1 MSVRPFISD
10 QFAAIYRLYHLAGGP
25 SAARWIYSRNWF
37 GIYWATIPLFIL
49 LFMYPTDHLGPRDY
63 KNHMF
68 LYAALFSLLAFR
80 TRHHWVSLL
89 SVPLLFIGLFTQH
102 TFMAATPT
110 RHFLFLTVSLLL
122 LAQLI
127 HNWSPST
134 RRLIYRGFAI
144 GHVLACAWVFAE
156 WMNYDPYKWFWHGL
170 RSWGFDPYPGAPLI
184 RIDPVSRL
192 EYARIPVAGPLGHWM
207 VTASYLGATV
217 PFLPWFLWPLTLATA
232 WVLPSGLLPVLLVV
246 AVGVWALYRYSTTRF
261 RWALVMTPLLAGLF
275 IYLFPHSDLAT
286 RIQALLEP
294 SERLQIWRQ
303 AWDLYDHRWIGH
315 GLGVFRDSFYW
326 TTKGTFLEVHM
337 HPHNELVLIYSSF
350 GFLGLLTVFAL
361 IIYALRRCRTDLQA
375 SLSLIILLV
384 ACLGA
389 FPLFISSTAFIVLV
403 ALAALL
409 GHNNRIN

>member
-1 MSVRPFISD
+1 MSDRI
-10 QFAAIYRLYHLAGGP
+10 AAQMA
-25 SAARWIYSRNWF
+25 SIYSSLPVYRHRSINWF
-37 GIYWATIPLFIL
+37 GIYWMLVPLYIL
-49 LFMYPTDHLGPRDY
+49 LFMYPTDHVGPRDY

-68 LYAALFSLLAFR
+68 LYAALFSLLTFR

-110 RHFLFLTVSLLL
+110 RHFIFLTVSLLL

-127 HNWSPST
+127 HNWSAST
-134 RRLIYRGFAI
+134 RRYIYTGLAV

-207 VTASYLGATV
+207 VTASYLGATL

-232 WVLPSGLLPVLLVV
+232 YCLPSGLLPVLLVV
-246 AVGVWALYRYSTTRF
+246 AGVLYVLTLRRGKECLVGAAIGS
-261 RWALVMTPLLAGLF
+261 LLALPF
-275 IYLFPHSDLAT
+275 IWDESIKSQIM
-286 RIQALLEP
+286 RLLEP

-303 AWDLYDHRWIGH
+303 AWELYDHRWIGH
-315 GLGVFRDSFYW
+315 GLGIFRDSFHS
-326 TTKGTFLEVHM
+326 TVGSRFLEVHM

-361 IIYALRRCRTDLQA
+361 IIYALRRYRTDLQA